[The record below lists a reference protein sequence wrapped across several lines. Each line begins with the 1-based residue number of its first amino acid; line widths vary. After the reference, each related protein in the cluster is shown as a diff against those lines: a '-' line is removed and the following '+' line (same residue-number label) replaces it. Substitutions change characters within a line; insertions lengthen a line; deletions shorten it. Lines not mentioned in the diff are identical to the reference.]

1 MWEEYMSWNCR
12 HKSLLTSRRNTSPYT
27 IGQMPLEGLAKAKS
41 LVAPKMWA
49 MDYEMWPMAT
59 WELNWWCWMKPVTK
73 SLRLKQ
79 FWKCSKIMLNE
90 LHVNIWDMPKQV
102 DLKECIESSTSM
114 FNWKS
119 IKESKQGESEFERC
133 RAYNA

>member
-1 MWEEYMSWNCR
+1 
-12 HKSLLTSRRNTSPYT
+12 
-27 IGQMPLEGLAKAKS
+27 
-41 LVAPKMWA
+41 
-49 MDYEMWPMAT
+49 
-59 WELNWWCWMKPVTK
+59 
-73 SLRLKQ
+73 
-79 FWKCSKIMLNE
+79 MLNE